1 MVSTLQNKADAGFH
15 RYMYS
20 EENIFNIINLINNH
34 IHQKTSDFFFCVA
47 WGQEHFLVVESWD
60 TLETSEFRPWG
71 LIDFQFLPILLW
83 GTLAAIN
90 NYHLGVVYRTQ
101 AHEHGDFGDSFYW
114 VYHITTYIFTLQ
126 WDEFVLNDPFKIG
139 IIIMKRNRK
148 CLKWKRAP
156 TAHLPGYLK
165 DISSILW
172 GPKVH
177 LIHHIL
183 YFSPKNMAVS
193 SNGGTPKSCIF
204 FWAIFPFQ
212 TIELLRR
219 HHCPKSRPW
228 YPVSEPQNSWY

>member
-90 NYHLGVVYRTQ
+90 IYHLGVVYRTQ
-101 AHEHGDFGDSFYW
+101 AHEHGDFGDGFYR
-114 VYHITTYIFTLQ
+114 VYHITTYNIHIAMTWIRIKRPVQDWDHHYFRGIEHAWNEREPPRLTFQDQGYLQHTLGPQ
-126 WDEFVLNDPFKIG
+126 GPPNSSYRAIAMPPLSKI
-139 IIIMKRNRK
+139 K
-148 CLKWKRAP
+148 A
-156 TAHLPGYLK
+156 LPGIWTSK
-165 DISSILW
+165 
-172 GPKVH
+172 
-177 LIHHIL
+177 
-183 YFSPKNMAVS
+183 
-193 SNGGTPKSCIF
+193 
-204 FWAIFPFQ
+204 
-212 TIELLRR
+212 
-219 HHCPKSRPW
+219 
-228 YPVSEPQNSWY
+228 